1 MFDFLVRFYL
11 IEHLW
16 RSKMKI
22 SYKKLWKLLIDRD
35 MKKKQLAEA
44 AGISS
49 ASIAKLG
56 RNENV
61 NTDILLKICIAL
73 NSDISDIMEV
83 VPDEE
88 IQY

>member
-1 MFDFLVRFYL
+1 
-11 IEHLW
+11 
-16 RSKMKI
+16 
-22 SYKKLWKLLIDRD
+22 

-56 RNENV
+56 RSENV
-61 NTDILLKICIAL
+61 ILLKICIAL

-83 VPDEE
+83 VSDEE